1 MNPAWPLWIVC
12 LVDVSGSIGM
22 ILFSALA
29 FRQALQASAAQPTNP
44 RYSYLVWFCGTLM
57 AFAWFRA
64 GGHILKYILCYGGH
78 TLCWEKLS
86 PFIGGL
92 NTLSFMLIVGVTLFF
107 SNVEG
112 ICLHLNRERD
122 KLERMSREILQLN
135 QDLEQI
141 VSERTVAELALRI
154 AHQIRNP
161 VMVIGGLLRRLFKE
175 LPGQGPWTEKAPR
188 IFEQLSRLEEIVQ
201 SFERLM
207 ESQLGLFRTQDLNQI
222 VRAALNLVHPEA
234 EQKGVILEAR
244 FCPGRL
250 LFKGHEQLIKV
261 AVVHILRNAIEACHR
276 GDRITIET
284 AQKGGYV
291 YVIIKDTGPGIPPE
305 IMPHI
310 FKPFYSTKGKRTG
323 LGLPYVKQIIEE
335 HRGKIEIQSQP
346 GQGTKV
352 TIALPT
358 HLGK

>member
-1 MNPAWPLWIVC
+1 
-12 LVDVSGSIGM
+12 
-22 ILFSALA
+22 
-29 FRQALQASAAQPTNP
+29 
-44 RYSYLVWFCGTLM
+44 
-57 AFAWFRA
+57 
-64 GGHILKYILCYGGH
+64 
-78 TLCWEKLS
+78 
-86 PFIGGL
+86 
-92 NTLSFMLIVGVTLFF
+92 MLIVGVTLFF

-112 ICLHLNRERD
+112 ICLHLNRERE

-161 VMVIGGLLRRLFKE
+161 VMVIGGLLRRLFKD
-175 LPGQGPWTEKAPR
+175 LPGQGPWAEKAPR
-188 IFEQLSRLEEIVQ
+188 IFEQLGRLEEIVQ

-207 ESQLGLFRTQDLNQI
+207 ESQLGLFRTQDLNHI
-222 VRAALNLVHPEA
+222 VQAALNLVRPEA
-234 EQKGVILEAR
+234 EQKGLVLEAR
-244 FCPGRL
+244 FCAARL

-261 AVVHILRNAIEACHR
+261 ALVHILRNAIEACRR
-276 GDRITIET
+276 GDRILIET

-291 YVIIKDTGPGIPPE
+291 YVTIKDTGPGIPPE

-310 FKPFYSTKGKRTG
+310 FKAFYSTKGKRTG

-335 HRGKIEIQSQP
+335 HRGKIHIESQP

-352 TIALPT
+352 SIALPT